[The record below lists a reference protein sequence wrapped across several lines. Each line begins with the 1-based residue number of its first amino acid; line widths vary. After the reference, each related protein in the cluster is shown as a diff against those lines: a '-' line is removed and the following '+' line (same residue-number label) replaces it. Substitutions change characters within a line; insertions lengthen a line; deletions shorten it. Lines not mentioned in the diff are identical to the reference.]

1 MKIQRDPT
9 PPAPPPP
16 TPSKTA
22 TFFNK
27 LKQNE
32 YGYSKSLPDALLR
45 PQLPTPPLIQANM
58 PPVFPSVIT
67 LPLCYHV
74 YYISS
79 DLNT

>member
-1 MKIQRDPT
+1 MKIHRDPT
-9 PPAPPPP
+9 CPTAPHPI
-16 TPSKTA
+16 KTA

-32 YGYSKSLPDALLR
+32 YGYSKLLPDALLR
-45 PQLPTPPLIQANM
+45 PQLPTPPLIQAKM